1 MAVYF
6 FDSSALVKRYA
17 QETGSDWVIETT
29 EPQAGHILYIARITA
44 VEVISAITRRQRGG
58 SLSETDAATA
68 NSDFRY
74 DLSHQYR
81 VVEVNSTVLSQAMQL
96 AETHALRGYDA
107 VQLSAALVVHNMRET
122 LGLPAFVLVSADR
135 DLNTAATTD
144 GLTVNDPNQH

>member
-29 EPQAGHILYIARITA
+29 EPEAGHPLYIARITA
-44 VEVISAITRRQRGG
+44 VEVISAITRRHRGG

-68 NSDFRY
+68 SSDFRY

-81 VVEVNSTVLSQAMQL
+81 VVEVTSTVLSQAMQL
-96 AETHALRGYDA
+96 AEKHALRGYDA

-122 LGLPAFVLVSADR
+122 LGLPALVLVSADR
-135 DLNTAATTD
+135 DLNTAATAE
-144 GLTVNDPNQH
+144 GLTVDDPNDH

>member
-68 NSDFRY
+68 MVNFRH

-81 VVEVNSTVLSQAMQL
+81 VVEMTPTVLTQAMEL
-96 AETHALRGYDA
+96 AEKHALRGYDA
-107 VQLSAALVVHNMRET
+107 VQLSAALVVHNMRQT

-144 GLTVNDPNQH
+144 GLTIDDPNQH

>member
-29 EPQAGHILYIARITA
+29 EPEAGHTLYIARITA

-58 SLSETDAATA
+58 SLSETDVAIAS
-68 NSDFRY
+68 SDFRH

-81 VVEVNSTVLSQAMQL
+81 VVEVTSTVLSQAMQL
-96 AETHALRGYDA
+96 AEKHALRVCLRRGC
-107 VQLSAALVVHNMRET
+107 
-122 LGLPAFVLVSADR
+122 GLCR
-135 DLNTAATTD
+135 ATPLQPQ
-144 GLTVNDPNQH
+144 GAQ